1 MKSVFV
7 QGLRI
12 TLFFTVLFSVNIL
25 LHSCSLQK
33 VCAGRYPCQG
43 SADTVYR
50 DSICYIP
57 HDSLIQIPADS
68 SAITA
73 LLACADENGKL
84 TRDKVKL
91 MEIVSYKAGNRVGV
105 PNFVIRDNY
114 VEVKCKVDTLDII
127 HRWLEKHVNRYVKIS
142 KTTVQKVYTLTWMDG
157 LWKRIGIGAVIIVGL
172 LIIYL
177 IARTWLSSYLPF
189 LKK

>member
-1 MKSVFV
+1 MKSVII
-7 QGLRI
+7 QTLRI
-12 TLFFTVLFSVNIL
+12 TLFLGVLFSVNIL

-33 VCAGRYPCQG
+33 ICADRYPCQG

-50 DSICYIP
+50 DSIYYTT

-91 MEIVSYKAGNRVGV
+91 MEIVNYKAGKRVGV
-105 PNFVIRDNY
+105 PNFILRNNY
-114 VEVKCKVDTLDII
+114 VDIKCKVDTLDII
-127 HRWLEKHVNRYVKIS
+127 HRWLEKNVNRYVKVS
-142 KTTVQKVYTLTWMDG
+142 KTTVQKVYTLTWIDG
-157 LWKRIGIGAVIIVGL
+157 LWKRIGIGAVIIAGL

-177 IARTWLSSYLPF
+177 IARGWLSSYLPF